1 MPKSLEHVFTSLWS
15 YGTQKTSKRKPI
27 FFFLEYNYP
36 EEETESPPL
45 SAPEN
50 PTFSSLPLLK
60 GPSMARG
67 GWIAY
72 LKIYKPLEQLN

>member
-1 MPKSLEHVFTSLWS
+1 MKLWHPENI
-15 YGTQKTSKRKPI
+15 QKKTYI
-27 FFFLEYNYP
+27 FFVLEYNYP

-67 GWIAY
+67 G
-72 LKIYKPLEQLN
+72 